1 MNQARQQGARPRRD
15 DTFLETLT
23 ADSRKLRALA
33 RELRQA
39 VGDKRSKAQA
49 DFAALHERS
58 KAAVAERRSRLPKP
72 EFQSDLPVNERRADI
87 AELIAKHQVVIVCG
101 ETARARRRSCRISA
115 SISASA
121 PAVWLATPSR
131 AGWPPVRWRRGW
143 RRS

>member
-101 ETARARRRSCRISA
+101 ETGSGKRSEERR
-115 SISASA
+115 
-121 PAVWLATPSR
+121 V
-131 AGWPPVRWRRGW
+131 GKE
-143 RRS
+143 